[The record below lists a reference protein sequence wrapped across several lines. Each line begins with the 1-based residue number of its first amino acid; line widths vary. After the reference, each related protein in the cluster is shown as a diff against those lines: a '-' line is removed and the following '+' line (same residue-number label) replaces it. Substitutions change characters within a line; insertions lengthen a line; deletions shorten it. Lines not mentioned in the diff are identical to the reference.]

1 MFSNPFVQ
9 EINSINRK
17 ENTPINK
24 IKFLEGF
31 NFILSHFDGQ
41 LLPRTITTYN
51 LKNKQV
57 EVFSKEEALKLF
69 EDSNYIDCRI
79 NAFPSFT
86 EYKGIQ
92 RYPPDFIFIDLD
104 KSNFQTEKE
113 LQRTL
118 RNILTNIK
126 ENLEACPTVI
136 KTGNGYHIYQPIKGI
151 VLEEYSEFNKTCK
164 MPSTAFLRFAE
175 KFLSNNK
182 ADPFHNQSFKS
193 SMIRIP
199 YSYNSKLLNMN
210 DDNSIIANI
219 NKDSEVVIIQK
230 WNGIRPNIN
239 LLLGY
244 FSAYMVNKIVK
255 GNHIK
260 NNKYFKNNIVN
271 NIDYNKSPYSNNNN
285 NYHKSLTIPWI
296 ELLLNISIQDYRKN
310 ALNLIL
316 SPYLINVKKFSY
328 EEAFKTLDIWL
339 QNCDKTRILDFD
351 INYYVNVAINTSI
364 KKGIPPMKFTTLQQK
379 NQNLFNLLNRT
390 MLERN

>member
-1 MFSNPFVQ
+1 MFSNSFVQ
-9 EINSINRK
+9 EINSINHK
-17 ENTPINK
+17 ENSPLSK
-24 IKFLEGF
+24 IKFMEGF
-31 NFILSHFDGQ
+31 DFILNHFDGR
-41 LLPRTITTYN
+41 LFPRTITTYN

-69 EDSNYIDCRI
+69 ENSNYIDCRI
-79 NAFPSFT
+79 NAFPSFN

-104 KSNFQTEKE
+104 KSNFQTDKE
-113 LQRTL
+113 LKKTL
-118 RNILTNIK
+118 KNILTNIK
-126 ENLEACPTVI
+126 ENLEAYPTVL

-151 VLEEYSEFNKTCK
+151 ILEEYSEFNKICK
-164 MPSTAFLRFAE
+164 MPSTEFLRFAE
-175 KFLSNNK
+175 KFLSNHK

-199 YSYNSKLLNMN
+199 YSYNSKLLNIN
-210 DDNSIIANI
+210 DDNSIIVNM
-219 NKDSEVVIIQK
+219 NKDSQVVIIHK

-244 FSAYMVNKIVK
+244 FSAYMVNKTLK
-255 GNHIK
+255 GSQIK
-260 NNKYFKNNIVN
+260 NNKYFKNNIQN
-271 NIDYNKSPYSNNNN
+271 KIDYNKFPYSNN
-285 NYHKSLTIPWI
+285 NYHKSLTIHWI
-296 ELLLNISIQDYRKN
+296 ELLLNISIEDYRKN
-310 ALNLIL
+310 ALNLVL

-364 KKGIPPMKFTTLQQK
+364 KKGIPPMKLITLQQK
-379 NQNLFNLLNRT
+379 NQNLFNLLNRI